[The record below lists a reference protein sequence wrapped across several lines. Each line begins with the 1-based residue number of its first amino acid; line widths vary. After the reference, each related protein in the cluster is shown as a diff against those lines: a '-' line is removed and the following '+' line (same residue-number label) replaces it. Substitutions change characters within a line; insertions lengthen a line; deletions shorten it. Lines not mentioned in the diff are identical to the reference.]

1 MFSESARHY
10 DLIYSKF
17 KDYEEESRNLVAL
30 LEKWHPSA
38 RTVLDVACGTGE
50 HARILREKHG
60 LAVDGI
66 DIEEQFVEITRGK
79 NRAGSFTRA
88 DMIDFDLG
96 RRYDVV
102 VCLFSA
108 IGYVRTLEN
117 LTRTLVNFRNHL
129 AEDGLILVEPWF
141 TPEAAQPNRFD
152 LVTAESDDVKVARA
166 SHSEIRGRISIIRF
180 DYLVGRREG
189 ITHATEIHELGLF
202 TIDETKACFR
212 GAGLDVEHEPEGF
225 FGRGLYL
232 ARHAG

>member
-30 LEKWHPSA
+30 LEKRRPSA

-50 HARILREKHG
+50 HARILHEKYG

-66 DIEEQFVEITRGK
+66 DIEETFVDIAREK

-88 DMIDFDLG
+88 DMVDFDLG
-96 RRYDVV
+96 RRYDAV

-117 LTRTLVNFRNHL
+117 LTRTFLNFRNHL
-129 AEDGLILVEPWF
+129 ADNGLILVEPWF
-141 TPEAAQPNRFD
+141 TPETAQPNRFD
-152 LVTAESDDVKVARA
+152 LVTAESDEVKVARA
-166 SHSEIRGRISIIRF
+166 SHSEICGRISILRF
-180 DYLVGRREG
+180 DYLVTRPEG

-202 TIDETKACFR
+202 TVEETMASFR
-212 GAGLDVEHEPEGF
+212 DAGLDVEYEPKGF